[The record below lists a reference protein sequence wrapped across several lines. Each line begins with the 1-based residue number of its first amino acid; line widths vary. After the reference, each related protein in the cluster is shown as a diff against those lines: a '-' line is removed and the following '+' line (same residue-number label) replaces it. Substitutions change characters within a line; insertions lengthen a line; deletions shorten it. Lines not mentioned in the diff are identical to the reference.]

1 MDPGFAVGLGVLW
14 VLFSIFGRKGKRPDQ
29 KERFS
34 GSRPQVPPRVTL
46 PPSAATD
53 PTQRE
58 GVRLQDLLRELG
70 RTLDE
75 AGGQRAG
82 AALAVKRPPPK
93 SVGVRRAG
101 GDVPEARS
109 LEENVQRPER
119 AVVDSDDE
127 AEAIAARRIAA
138 AEANARPLDTADH
151 RVFDA
156 RIREEPAD
164 ATATK
169 GYSMRRIR
177 DAMVWRE
184 ILGPPVSLREP
195 SDPPTL

>member
-14 VLFSIFGRKGKRPDQ
+14 VLFNIFARKGKRLDQ
-29 KERFS
+29 NERLP
-34 GSRPQVPPRVTL
+34 GSRPQVPPRVPL
-46 PPSAATD
+46 PPSAGTD

-58 GVRLQDLLRELG
+58 AVRLQDLLRELG

-75 AGGQRAG
+75 ASVQRTGQPKAE
-82 AALAVKRPPPK
+82 KRLPPK
-93 SVGVRRAG
+93 SVAVRKPSE
-101 GDVPEARS
+101 DVPEARS
-109 LEENVQRPER
+109 LEEDVQRPER
-119 AVVDSDDE
+119 AVVDADDE

-138 AEANARPLDTADH
+138 AEANARPLDAADH

-169 GYSMRRIR
+169 GYSMRRLR
-177 DAMVWRE
+177 DAIVWRE
-184 ILGPPVSLREP
+184 ILGPPVSLRDE
-195 SDPPTL
+195 SDS

>member
-1 MDPGFAVGLGVLW
+1 MDPGFAIGVGVLW
-14 VLFSIFGRKGKRPDQ
+14 VLFNIFGRKGKRLNQ
-29 KERFS
+29 KERFP
-34 GSRPQVPPRVTL
+34 GSRPEVPPRVTL
-46 PPSAATD
+46 PPSAGTD

-75 AGGQRAG
+75 AS
-82 AALAVKRPPPK
+82 VKRTGQPKAEQRLPPK
-93 SVGVRRAG
+93 SVQVQKPSRE
-101 GDVPEARS
+101 VPEARS
-109 LEENVQRPER
+109 LEVDVQRPER
-119 AVVDSDDE
+119 AVVDADDE

-138 AEANARPLDTADH
+138 AEANARPLDAADH

-156 RIREEPAD
+156 RIRQQPAD

-169 GYSMRRIR
+169 GYSMRRLR

-195 SDPPTL
+195 SDP